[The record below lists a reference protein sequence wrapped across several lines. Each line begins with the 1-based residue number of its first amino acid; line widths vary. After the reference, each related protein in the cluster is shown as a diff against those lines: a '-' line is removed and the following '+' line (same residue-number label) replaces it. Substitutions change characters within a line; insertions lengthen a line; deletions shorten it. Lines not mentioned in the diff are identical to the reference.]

1 MTIFNFVGG
10 VFMKTLEIAKSAALS
25 KILFATDFSPYSE
38 AALPYALRLANQYG
52 AQLYAT
58 HVLSPEAYLFAT
70 PESWPALIEGQEQ
83 RQQLDIARL
92 EEHLR
97 SVPHQVLSAVGDTSD
112 VLIRLIQDNQ
122 IDLLVLGTHG
132 RSGLPK
138 LLMGSVAEKIF
149 RQSPIPV
156 LTVGPHAPRERST
169 KKFSRIVFATDLSDE
184 SLAALPHAMALVQ
197 DHNAHLTVL
206 HVLDGTTK
214 GIVDFEAGAKF
225 ALRQMQELAPIDPE
239 LGIYPDY
246 AVEFG
251 PVADQ
256 ILRFCEE
263 RDADVVV
270 LGVRALRGRLGTA
283 THLARTTAQHIVGHA
298 TCPVL
303 TVRG

>member
-1 MTIFNFVGG
+1 LWEVVFV
-10 VFMKTLEIAKSAALS
+10 KTLEIAKSAALS

-38 AALPYALRLANQYG
+38 IALPYALRLANQYG

-58 HVLSPEAYLFAT
+58 HLLSPEAYLFAT
-70 PESWPALIEGQEQ
+70 PESWPAMIEGQEK

-97 SVPHQVLSAVGDTSD
+97 TVSHQVLSAVGDTSD
-112 VLIRLIQDNQ
+112 VVFRLTQDNQ

-132 RSGLPK
+132 RTGLQN
-138 LLMGSVAEKIF
+138 LLMGSVAEEIF

-156 LTVGPHAPRERST
+156 LSIGPHVPRERCA
-169 KKFSRIVFATDLSDE
+169 KQFSRIVFATDLSDE
-184 SLAALPHAMALVQ
+184 SLSALPLAMALVQ
-197 DHNAHLTVL
+197 DHTAHLTVL
-206 HVLDGTTK
+206 HVLEGTTK
-214 GIVDFEAGAKF
+214 GTVDFEAGAEF
-225 ALRQMQELAPIDPE
+225 ALHQMQELVPIDPE
-239 LGIYPDY
+239 LRIYPDY
-246 AVEFG
+246 AVAFG

-263 RDADVVV
+263 RDAHVVI
-270 LGVRALRGRLGTA
+270 LGVCAPRGRLGIA
-283 THLARTTAQHIVGHA
+283 THPARTTAQHIVGHA